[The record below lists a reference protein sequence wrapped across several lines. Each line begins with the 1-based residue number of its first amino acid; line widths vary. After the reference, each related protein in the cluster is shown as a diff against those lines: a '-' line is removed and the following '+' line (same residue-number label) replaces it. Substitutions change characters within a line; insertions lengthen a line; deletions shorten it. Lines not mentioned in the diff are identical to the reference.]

1 MSSLL
6 DKTRMLNRIL
16 QKSGTEPVDFEDI
29 CNLLSDV

>member
-16 QKSGTEPVDFEDI
+16 QNQAQSQ
-29 CNLLSDV
+29 